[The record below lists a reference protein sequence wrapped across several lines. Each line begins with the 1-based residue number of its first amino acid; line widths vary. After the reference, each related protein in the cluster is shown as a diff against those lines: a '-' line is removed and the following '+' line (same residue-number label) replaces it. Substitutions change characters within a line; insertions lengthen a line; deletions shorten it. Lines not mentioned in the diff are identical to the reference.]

1 MTSTEA
7 YTTAVHQGRLAVER
21 SADLWQQSTRALTGQ
36 TVRLWQLPQ
45 PDFAEAIGKYFEY
58 LQDGLEVN
66 KDVTVKWVGALTS
79 ITEALRDQ
87 LQTVTDFQRGH
98 SRAISTWI
106 SGETETF
113 QHAAEKQAEQ
123 IDKAQRQQ
131 LERVQ
136 QDDRDRAEQARQVER
151 DTARAERARDRR
163 VRQEARERYQGLTKA
178 ELSDELAGRDLPKT
192 GNVDDLI
199 DRLVAAD
206 TN

>member
-1 MTSTEA
+1 MLKTSVSSGYA
-7 YTTAVHQGRLAVER
+7 AAACDPALIGC
-21 SADLWQQSTRALTGQ
+21 DLRGLRARFL
-36 TVRLWQLPQ
+36 
-45 PDFAEAIGKYFEY
+45 
-58 LQDGLEVN
+58 
-66 KDVTVKWVGALTS
+66 KWVGALTS

-87 LQTVTDFQRGH
+87 VQTVTDFQRGH

-113 QHAAEKQAEQ
+113 QHASKKQAEQ

-163 VRQEARERYQGLTKA
+163 VRQDARERYQGLTKA

>member
-7 YTTAVHQGRLAVER
+7 YTTAVHQGRSAVER

-131 LERVQ
+131 LER
-136 QDDRDRAEQARQVER
+136 ARRTTGTGRSRPVRWSGTRQGR
-151 DTARAERARDRR
+151 SARGTAASGRR
-163 VRQEARERYQGLTKA
+163 PASGTRVGPRRSCPTSSPGGTCPRPAT
-178 ELSDELAGRDLPKT
+178 SMT
-192 GNVDDLI
+192 
-199 DRLVAAD
+199 
-206 TN
+206 